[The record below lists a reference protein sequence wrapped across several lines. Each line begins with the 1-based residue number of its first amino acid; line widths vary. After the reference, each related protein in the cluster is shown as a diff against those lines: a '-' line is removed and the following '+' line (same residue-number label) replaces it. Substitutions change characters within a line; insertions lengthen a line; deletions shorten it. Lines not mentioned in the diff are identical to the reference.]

1 MQQIRITRTAD
12 LNGVLSFL
20 KERYPLLSEAEII
33 KMALSKQYY
42 QEAQGGYMGKGRL
55 QDPTKRFTKQEWKKK
70 FAVFEQTRERISPQD
85 EERLDEAI
93 DRAVREVRAE
103 KTKAYERPT
112 A

>member
-20 KERYPLLSEAEII
+20 KARYPLLSEAEII
-33 KMALSKQYY
+33 KMALSNQYY
-42 QEAQGGYMGKGRL
+42 QEAEGRDTGRAYL
-55 QDPTKRFTKQEWKKK
+55 QDPTKHFTKSEWKKK
-70 FAVFEQTRERISPQD
+70 FAVFEQIRERITPQD

-112 A
+112 T